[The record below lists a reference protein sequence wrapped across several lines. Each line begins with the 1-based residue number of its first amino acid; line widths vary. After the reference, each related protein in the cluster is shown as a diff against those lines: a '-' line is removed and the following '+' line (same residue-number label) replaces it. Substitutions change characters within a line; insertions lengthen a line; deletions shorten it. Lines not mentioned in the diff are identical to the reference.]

1 MAFLFQIRVDIEK
14 LLAIVYLTSTRPN
27 IAYVV
32 LVVSQFVARSTS
44 VHWAMD
50 YSPSDSTLSTTNRVV
65 VLSLTV
71 LHGFSNFDWAGDVN
85 DRKSATRVSIFLG
98 FSFISWKS
106 KKQDVSEF
114 SAEAEYKALSD
125 TTVEI
130 IWLQWC
136 YNMI

>member
-14 LLAIVYLTSTRPN
+14 CWQSCTSRSLDLTLLMLFLLSANSLLAQLQFTGVWTIVLQILRYLPP
-27 IAYVV
+27 IVV
-32 LVVSQFVARSTS
+32 LFFHS
-44 VHWAMD
+44 
-50 YSPSDSTLSTTNRVV
+50 
-65 VLSLTV
+65 V

-98 FSFISWKS
+98 FSLISWKS